1 MGVSHRLYCYQV
13 VRPPQPAQGSR
24 MRTCPRRCSR
34 MLSTAP
40 PRPWRSTTLRR
51 TLQPTSR
58 RSLTKSTT
66 PPGTALSAGTL
77 VPMSL
82 TRPDIS
88 STSTLA
94 KWQYFSSRADRS
106 PPTPRAPPTPP
117 HNHHNHHNP
126 NHRECLNL
134 EPSQ

>member
-13 VRPPQPAQGSR
+13 VHPPQPAQGSR
-24 MRTCPRRCSR
+24 CLRRCSR
-34 MLSTAP
+34 TLSTAP

-51 TLQPTSR
+51 TLQLTSR

-66 PPGTALSAGTL
+66 PHGTALLEGTL

-82 TRPDIS
+82 MRPDIS

-94 KWQYFSSRADRS
+94 KSQYFSSRADRS
-106 PPTPRAPPTPP
+106 PPNPHIMGQKPIPPQP
-117 HNHHNHHNP
+117 
-126 NHRECLNL
+126 
-134 EPSQ
+134 